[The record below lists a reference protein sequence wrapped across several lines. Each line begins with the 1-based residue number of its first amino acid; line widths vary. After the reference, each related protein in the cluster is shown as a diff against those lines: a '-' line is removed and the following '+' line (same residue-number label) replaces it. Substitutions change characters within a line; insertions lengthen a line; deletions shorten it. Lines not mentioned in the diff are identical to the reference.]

1 MSCVV
6 NSTLTCS
13 CPGASTLPSPA
24 PLPANSRGPRRR
36 SRYPE
41 TSKTSTLSAFGTL
54 APPLMGYL
62 IQQGGFELKD
72 VLLWTVSSFY
82 AVSAVFFFFVGESI
96 KRDRKL
102 KEA

>member
-1 MSCVV
+1 
-6 NSTLTCS
+6 
-13 CPGASTLPSPA
+13 
-24 PLPANSRGPRRR
+24 
-36 SRYPE
+36 
-41 TSKTSTLSAFGTL
+41 
-54 APPLMGYL
+54 MGYL
-62 IQQGGFELKD
+62 IQQGGFELSE

>member
-1 MSCVV
+1 
-6 NSTLTCS
+6 
-13 CPGASTLPSPA
+13 
-24 PLPANSRGPRRR
+24 
-36 SRYPE
+36 
-41 TSKTSTLSAFGTL
+41 
-54 APPLMGYL
+54 MGYL

-96 KRDRKL
+96 DRDTKL

>member
-1 MSCVV
+1 MLSFRRFNAQLFLARC
-6 NSTLTCS
+6 SAARRIPPLETL
-13 CPGASTLPSPA
+13 AF
-24 PLPANSRGPRRR
+24 PRI
-36 SRYPE
+36 SNY
-41 TSKTSTLSAFGTL
+41 TSTLSAFGTL

-62 IQQGGFELKD
+62 IQQGGFELNE

-96 KRDRKL
+96 KRDRNL